1 MRYVFVLFCKTCLGG
16 CLSWHARCGILT
28 HEYVNGIK
36 TSYRRGERVRTFFKL
51 LEFPLCQTVKADGF
65 GYISLICTMQAY
77 MDCYELC
84 LVQNEKEIAEIFANR
99 LKIDEI
105 FVDMMMITDM
115 ITSGELRQ
123 RKEYEAKTPCGRKSN
138 DNKLETHRL
147 L

>member
-1 MRYVFVLFCKTCLGG
+1 
-16 CLSWHARCGILT
+16 
-28 HEYVNGIK
+28 
-36 TSYRRGERVRTFFKL
+36 
-51 LEFPLCQTVKADGF
+51 
-65 GYISLICTMQAY
+65 

-105 FVDMMMITDM
+105 FVDMMMIT
-115 ITSGELRQ
+115 SGELRQ
-123 RKEYEAKTPCGRKSN
+123 RKEYEAKTRCGRKSN

>member
-1 MRYVFVLFCKTCLGG
+1 MQ
-16 CLSWHARCGILT
+16 
-28 HEYVNGIK
+28 
-36 TSYRRGERVRTFFKL
+36 RVTTFFKL
-51 LEFPLCQTVKADGF
+51 LKFPLCQTVKADGF

-105 FVDMMMITDM
+105 FIDMMMITDM

>member
-1 MRYVFVLFCKTCLGG
+1 MQ
-16 CLSWHARCGILT
+16 
-28 HEYVNGIK
+28 
-36 TSYRRGERVRTFFKL
+36 RVRTFSKL

-65 GYISLICTMQAY
+65 GYVSLICTMQAY

-105 FVDMMMITDM
+105 FVDMMMIT
-115 ITSGELRQ
+115 SGELRQ

>member
-1 MRYVFVLFCKTCLGG
+1 
-16 CLSWHARCGILT
+16 
-28 HEYVNGIK
+28 
-36 TSYRRGERVRTFFKL
+36 
-51 LEFPLCQTVKADGF
+51 
-65 GYISLICTMQAY
+65 

-84 LVQNEKEIAEIFANR
+84 LVQNEKEIAEKEIAEIFANR
-99 LKIDEI
+99 LKIGEM

>member
-1 MRYVFVLFCKTCLGG
+1 
-16 CLSWHARCGILT
+16 
-28 HEYVNGIK
+28 
-36 TSYRRGERVRTFFKL
+36 
-51 LEFPLCQTVKADGF
+51 
-65 GYISLICTMQAY
+65 

-105 FVDMMMITDM
+105 FVDMMMIT
-115 ITSGELRQ
+115 SGELRQ